1 MKKGYA
7 ERCYSGRT
15 QIISLKNLE
24 NETNLLTIE
33 VVSNHI
39 LQVKRKFNMNPTE
52 FEVKLVKQFADKNS
66 IKYNY

>member
-52 FEVKLVKQFADKNS
+52 FEVKLVKQFADQNNL
-66 IKYNY
+66 KY